1 MVGARCRQLTMPA
14 VLRTRSK
21 ESSAEQKP
29 APRTRT
35 RSKRGRRGRGD
46 DDEEGEEDEDDEESD
61 GGYDEVGGD
70 YDEYASRS
78 KLANNRP
85 FEIVAGLPS
94 SLDMPNYNS
103 SLTHPLSVKDS
114 GVLYDSLV
122 GSRRTWIHGEM
133 FDLYWRRP
141 KRIINEATPTPTPAP
156 AMESPSS
163 GGIPLIRDKMQKMC
177 DCIMNGGPHS
187 FKVRL
192 FILKNDKIEQKW
204 QEEQDSRKREKEL
217 KRKNDAEAKKTRM
230 EERKR
235 QQLQKKLA
243 KEQKLQL
250 QKENKAKQKLEQ
262 EALRLKRKEELKKL
276 KEQNK
281 NKQASPS
288 SMHDPRMIMNLN
300 LMAQEDPNLNTLME
314 TVAKGL
320 ANNDQLEEFKKFI
333 EIAKR
338 RSVQENLSNHRS
350 PTAIVRP
357 PAPSRDKDV
366 PEANRL
372 NSITL
377 VKSSKPTT
385 TTTTTTSE
393 SQPKNDDDV
402 KKQPSNEDTNTA
414 DTPQVKVK
422 AEEEDVKEK
431 ASKKKEENPTV
442 PKRKRRNHAQKED
455 KDMQLTAFQQKYVH
469 GAEIILEFLEFTHSR
484 YYLPKKSIVEFLE
497 DTGEILISW
506 IVVHNFK
513 EIEKF
518 KTRKLKSKSK
528 SKSKPKP
535 QEDDTKQ
542 EPGLEKE
549 PEEEPDFNPLF
560 EDDCPIPLYT
570 PMTVKISGIH
580 KRFNQII
587 QNSVSPMDQVVKEM
601 EKILEIGTRLSG
613 YNLWY
618 QLDGYDDEALSE
630 SLRFELNEWEHTMRS
645 KRHKR

>member
-1 MVGARCRQLTMPA
+1 MPA

-21 ESSAEQKP
+21 EASLEHKP
-29 APRTRT
+29 APRTRA
-35 RSKRGRRGRGD
+35 RSKRDERGRGD
-46 DDEEGEEDEDDEESD
+46 DDDDDDDDDDEEESD
-61 GGYDEVGGD
+61 GGYDEVGDD
-70 YDEYASRS
+70 YDEHASRA

-85 FEIVAGLPS
+85 FEIVAGLPAS
-94 SLDMPNYNS
+94 VEMPNYNS
-103 SLTHPLSVKDS
+103 SLTHPQSIKNS

-122 GSRRTWIHGEM
+122 CSRRTWIQGEM

-141 KRIINEATPTPTPAP
+141 KRIINETTPTPTST
-156 AMESPSS
+156 AMESSTS

-177 DCIMNGGPHS
+177 DCIMSGGPHT

-204 QEEQDSRKREKEL
+204 QEEQDSKKREKEL
-217 KRKNDAEAKKTRM
+217 KRKNEAEAKRLRM
-230 EERKR
+230 EERKK
-235 QQLQKKLA
+235 QQLQKKIA

-262 EALRLKRKEELKKL
+262 EALKLKKKEEMKRL

-281 NKQASPS
+281 NKQSSPS

-300 LMAQEDPNLNTLME
+300 LMAQEDPKLNTLME

-333 EIAKR
+333 EVAKR
-338 RSVQENLSNHRS
+338 RSLEENRI
-350 PTAIVRP
+350 TKRP
-357 PAPSRDKDV
+357 PVTTACPPGPPKNKGV

-377 VKSSKPTT
+377 VKSTKPTA
-385 TTTTTTSE
+385 SE
-393 SQPKNDDDV
+393 PEPEPEPQPQPKKDDGDKTG
-402 KKQPSNEDTNTA
+402 KKQSEEETSTKDSTQVT
-414 DTPQVKVK
+414 VKV
-422 AEEEDVKEK
+422 EEGVIVENPQ
-431 ASKKKEENPTV
+431 KKEDNPTV
-442 PKRKRRNHAQKED
+442 PKRKRRKNAIKED
-455 KDMQLTAFQQKYVH
+455 KDMQLTAFQQKYVQ
-469 GAEIILEFLEFTHSR
+469 GAEIILEYLEFTHSR
-484 YYLPKKSIVEFLE
+484 YYLPKRSLVEFLE

-506 IVVHNFK
+506 IVIHNSK

-518 KTRKLKSKSK
+518 KTKKLKSKFK
-528 SKSKPKP
+528 ANQTP
-535 QEDDTKQ
+535 QEGDIKQ
-542 EPGLEKE
+542 DPEPEKE
-549 PEEEPDFNPLF
+549 PNFNPLF
-560 EDDCPIPLYT
+560 EDDCPTPLYT
-570 PMTVKISGIH
+570 PMTMKLSGIH

-587 QNSVSPMDQVVKEM
+587 RNSVFPMGEVVKDM
-601 EKILEIGTRLSG
+601 EKILQIGTRLSG

>member
-1 MVGARCRQLTMPA
+1 MPA

-21 ESSAEQKP
+21 ESSVEQKP

-46 DDEEGEEDEDDEESD
+46 DDEGEEDEEESD
-61 GGYDEVGGD
+61 GGYYEVGGD

-78 KLANNRP
+78 KLADNRP

-94 SLDMPNYNS
+94 SLDVPNYNS

-141 KRIINEATPTPTPAP
+141 KRIINEATSTPTLAP
-156 AMESPSS
+156 AMDSPTS

-230 EERKR
+230 EERKK

-281 NKQASPS
+281 NKQGSPS

-338 RSVQENLSNHRS
+338 RSVQENLTNHRS
-350 PTAIVRP
+350 PTTVVRP
-357 PAPSRDKDV
+357 PALSEDKNV
-366 PEANRL
+366 SEANRL

-377 VKSSKPTT
+377 VKSTKPTT
-385 TTTTTTSE
+385 AE
-393 SQPKNDDDV
+393 LQPKNNEDM
-402 KKQPSNEDTNTA
+402 KKQPSKEGNTTA
-414 DTPQVKVK
+414 DVPQVKVK
-422 AEEEDVKEK
+422 AEEEEEEEDVKEK
-431 ASKKKEENPTV
+431 DPKKKEENPTV
-442 PKRKRRNHAQKED
+442 PKRKRRNHSQKED

-469 GAEIILEFLEFTHSR
+469 GAEIVLEFLEFTHSR

-497 DTGEILISW
+497 DTGEVLISW
-506 IVVHNFK
+506 IVIHNLK

-518 KTRKLKSKSK
+518 KTKKLKLKAKSK
-528 SKSKPKP
+528 TKKP

-549 PEEEPDFNPLF
+549 SEKESEKEPEFNPLF

-570 PMTVKISGIH
+570 PMTVKLSGIH

-601 EKILEIGTRLSG
+601 EKILETGTRLSG

-630 SLRFELNEWEHTMRS
+630 SLRYELNEWEHTMRS